1 SPKRVETPGFMAQYF
16 AAWLLLF
23 LAFISSVAVLVLE
36 TITITM
42 EDNVV
47 IRAITI
53 SSSMRVKDFSFL
65 ENMV

>member
-1 SPKRVETPGFMAQYF
+1 METPGFMEQYF

-47 IRAITI
+47 IRAITT

-65 ENMV
+65 DIGIIP